1 MEFLDP
7 NVIGNLPF
15 LIGLGVVL
23 LVVLLALRVIFKL
36 TATLFRLGC
45 GLVIFIVLAA
55 AVLLYTG

>member
-7 NVIGNLPF
+7 NVIGNIPF

-23 LVVLLALRVIFKL
+23 LVILLVLRIMFKL

-45 GLVIFIVLAA
+45 GLIIFIVIVA